1 MRKTAESD
9 VFVRHRPVRYMM
21 RCCIL
26 LVVLTTSAG
35 AAVSGNSFPVWT
47 DGSFTLGI
55 KHTPVDV
62 TNTASW
68 NQFFSQ
74 PFTNASG
81 AAVVYMLFGTG
92 GTPRLRVDSCKTL
105 FKADEKGLSQLAP
118 GQDGARPSWIAY
130 REWATHCYAG
140 RMVHRM
146 VKSPASSLQGFVLNA
161 HTVGELPVDFYP
173 AISPDEQAVIAK
185 AKSRGKDFGDLLH
198 GAAISYSKTDQIVTI
213 KYPDGGTQV
222 LWLIAKGDY
231 NHDGVCDMLVQS
243 TNQIGGSGT
252 YRAQTLYVVTRK
264 SAKERLVTLKVFSPM
279 SGQPLL

>member
-1 MRKTAESD
+1 MGKTAEIS
-9 VFVRHRPVRYMM
+9 VYVRHRPVRYMM
-21 RCCIL
+21 RCFIL

-35 AAVSGNSFPVWT
+35 DAVSGNRFPVWT

-55 KHTPVDV
+55 KHTPIDV
-62 TNTASW
+62 TNTESW

-74 PFTNASG
+74 PFTDASG
-81 AAVVYMLFGTG
+81 VAVVFMLFGKG
-92 GTPRLRVDSCKTL
+92 ETPRMHVGSCMTL
-105 FKADEKGLSQLAP
+105 FKADEEGLSQLAP
-118 GQDGARPSWIAY
+118 GKDGARPSWIAY

-146 VKSPASSLQGFVLNA
+146 FKSPASSLQAFVLNG

-173 AISPDEQAVIAK
+173 TISPDEQAAIAK

-198 GAAISYSKTDQIVTI
+198 GAAISYFKTDQIVTV

-222 LWLIAKGDY
+222 LWVIAKGDY
-231 NHDGVCDMLVQS
+231 NHDGVYDMLVQS
-243 TNQIGGSGT
+243 RYQIGGSGT
-252 YRAQTLYVVTRK
+252 YMAQTLYVVTRK